1 MGLLQGVANGSL
13 SVGDTVLFITILQ
26 QLYVPLN
33 YFGAPPEHMCS
44 QVAALLCLASVCP
57 RPCRHLL

>member
-33 YFGAPPEHMCS
+33 YFGASSAHACR
-44 QVAALLCLASVCP
+44 QLAALLS
-57 RPCRHLL
+57 